1 MVTMMVYILSGEFLG
16 LYDNNDGIC
25 FTGEFF
31 GLYGNNDSIYF
42 SGEFLG
48 LYGNN
53 DGIYFSG
60 EFLGLYGNNDGIK
73 ENDLVSRNGEHINI
87 NASMINIHNLF
98 GLTCKLCCL
107 FVCMW
112 C

>member
-42 SGEFLG
+42 SGEF
-48 LYGNN
+48 
-53 DGIYFSG
+53 F
-60 EFLGLYGNNDGIK
+60 GLYGNNDGIK
-73 ENDLVSRNGEHINI
+73 ENDLVSRNGEHIDI
-87 NASMINIHNLF
+87 NVSMINIHNQF
-98 GLTCKLCCL
+98 GLTCKYIPMLCYV
-107 FVCMW
+107 VCV
-112 C
+112 CVCGVRSNL